1 MAPRALQEPSLAQRA
16 SARCVTPELLRADRR
31 SDHVTLPARLGVLGL
46 LTGVAVALCSPAGA
60 ALPRATIDRPDD
72 HAGAQVHFL
81 YVVPRDGADR
91 ALDTNSAITA
101 SIGSW
106 QGWLRGQT
114 DGREVAVDT
123 SQGEIDV
130 SFFRLAMDDATVAA
144 RGAYVREQ
152 IEEEIFAAG
161 FNSPSKLYAVYY
173 DGSSTWS
180 CGGGDPD
187 PVFRGSVAA
196 MYLKGAPPGWI
207 PCASNPFGGT
217 PPGYLEFVM
226 LHEILHTLDFVAP
239 CAPHVTR
246 LDHVSDSQHDL
257 MWAGD
262 APWLTNE
269 PQLMT
274 LDVGHDDYYLHG
286 RADCP
291 DFARSPYLGPAP
303 APAPAPT
310 PAPEPAPGSR
320 GGGSGGTTRN
330 GTARADT
337 LTGTAGNDVL
347 RGRGGNDRLSGGRG
361 NDRLEGGAGAD
372 RLNGGPGVDRLI
384 GGAGNDTIV
393 SRDGARDI
401 VDCGTGRDVVVA
413 DRLDAVARNCETV
426 RRR

>member
-1 MAPRALQEPSLAQRA
+1 MGRSM
-16 SARCVTPELLRADRR
+16 DRM
-31 SDHVTLPARLGVLGL
+31 LARLGVLGL
-46 LTGVAVALCSPAGA
+46 LTGVAFALCSPAGA
-60 ALPRATIDRPDD
+60 ALPRSSSDRQDD
-72 HAGAQVHFL
+72 RAGPQVHFL

-91 ALDTNSAITA
+91 GLDTNSAITN

-106 QGWLRGQT
+106 QEWLRGQT
-114 DGREVAVDT
+114 GGRQLYVDT

-130 SFFRLAMDDATVAA
+130 SFFRLAMDDAAVAS

-152 IEEEIFAAG
+152 IEEEIYAAG
-161 FNSPSKLYAVYY
+161 FNSPSKIYAVYY
-173 DGSSTWS
+173 DGSSTWA

-187 PVFRGSVAA
+187 PIFRGAVAA
-196 MYLKGAPPGWI
+196 LYLKGAPPGWI
-207 PCASNPFGGT
+207 PCATNPLGGT
-217 PPGYLEFVM
+217 PPGYFEFAM
-226 LHEILHTLDFVAP
+226 LHEIMHTLDFAPP

-262 APWLTNE
+262 APWLTGQ

-291 DFARSPYLGPAP
+291 DFANSPYLAPAAAPAP
-303 APAPAPT
+303 APAPAP
-310 PAPEPAPGSR
+310 
-320 GGGSGGTTRN
+320 GGGDTGSKGSVGTTQN

-337 LTGTAGNDVL
+337 LTGTARNDIL

-361 NDRLEGGAGAD
+361 NDRLEGGTGAD
-372 RLNGGPGVDRLI
+372 RLTGGPGKDTLL

-393 SRDGARDI
+393 SRDGTRDI
-401 VDCGTGRDVVVA
+401 VNCGPGRDVVVA
-413 DRLDAVARNCETV
+413 DRFDTVARNCETV

>member
-1 MAPRALQEPSLAQRA
+1 M
-16 SARCVTPELLRADRR
+16 
-31 SDHVTLPARLGVLGL
+31 
-46 LTGVAVALCSPAGA
+46 
-60 ALPRATIDRPDD
+60 DRPDD
-72 HAGAQVHFL
+72 RAGAQVHFL

-91 ALDTNSAITA
+91 ALDTNSAIAA

-106 QGWLRGQT
+106 QGWLKGQT
-114 DGREVAVDT
+114 AGRELYVDT
-123 SQGEIDV
+123 SGGELDI
-130 SFFRLAMDDATVAA
+130 SFIRLGMDNAAVAA
-144 RGAYVREQ
+144 RGAFVREQ

-161 FNSPSKLYAVYY
+161 FNSPSKVYAVYY
-173 DGSSTWS
+173 DGLSTWS

-196 MYLKGAPPGWI
+196 MYLQGAPPGWI

-239 CAPHVTR
+239 CAPHATA

-257 MWAGD
+257 MWAGA

-286 RADCP
+286 RTDCP
-291 DFARSPYLGPAP
+291 DFALSPYLAPPA
-303 APAPAPT
+303 APE
-310 PAPEPAPGSR
+310 PEPAPGGSEDS
-320 GGGSGGTTRN
+320 GSGASGVTRN
-330 GTARADT
+330 GTARADI
-337 LTGTAGNDVL
+337 LTGTARNDIL
-347 RGRGGNDRLSGGRG
+347 RGRAGNDRLGGRQG
-361 NDRLEGGAGAD
+361 NDRLEGGTGAD
-372 RLNGGPGVDRLI
+372 RLNGGAGKDRLL
-384 GGAGNDTIV
+384 GGPGKDTIE
-393 SRDGARDI
+393 SRDGARDV
-401 VDCGTGRDVVVA
+401 VDCGAGRDLVIA